1 MSANVTVMSSTS
13 EMTGEEDIPM
23 LVEGLEYAVNREVPN
38 LESIANTPRVP
49 VTILTGYLGAGK
61 TTLLN
66 YILTQ
71 QHNKRIAVILNEFG
85 EGSTMEKSL
94 NVGQGG

>member
-1 MSANVTVMSSTS
+1 MTQHPSGSTVMSES
-13 EMTGEEDIPM
+13 EEVPM
-23 LVEGLEYAVNREVPN
+23 LVGEEEEEAPDLVEVP
-38 LESIANTPRVP
+38 EHPRVP

-71 QHNKRIAVILNEFG
+71 QHNKKIAVILNEFG
-85 EGSTMEKSL
+85 EGKT
-94 NVGQGG
+94 NA

>member
-1 MSANVTVMSSTS
+1 MAD
-13 EMTGEEDIPM
+13 EDEIPM
-23 LVEGLEYAVNREVPN
+23 LVGDDGLGEEAPDLVEV
-38 LESIANTPRVP
+38 ESVPRVP

-71 QHNKRIAVILNEFG
+71 QHNKKIAVILNEFG
-85 EGSTMEKSL
+85 EGKI
-94 NVGQGG
+94 VWG